1 MQKEIFYMRFMV
13 VFITLLLLTA
23 CQSSDEITSKSVE
36 MYNGTGDRVGT
47 ALLNEAAEGVQIELT
62 LEGLA
67 PGFHGIHVHEY
78 PACKGPDFKSSG
90 NHLDPEGKE
99 HGLMHPDGAH
109 LGDLPNIEADGAG
122 LVDVELMLAEATLLD
137 GKNSLFEKGGTSLIV
152 TENQDDGVSQPSGNS
167 GARIICGVI
176 KKEDGAGESEDAPTD
191 PTEFNE
197 EQEE

>member
-1 MQKEIFYMRFMV
+1 
-13 VFITLLLLTA
+13 
-23 CQSSDEITSKSVE
+23 
-36 MYNGTGDRVGT
+36 
-47 ALLNEAAEGVQIELT
+47 
-62 LEGLA
+62 
-67 PGFHGIHVHEY
+67 
-78 PACKGPDFKSSG
+78 
-90 NHLDPEGKE
+90 
-99 HGLMHPDGAH
+99 
-109 LGDLPNIEADGAG
+109 
-122 LVDVELMLAEATLLD
+122 MLAEATLLD